1 MTTLPSLSRET
12 LELEV
17 LNGDLNISCFLA
29 HHPSP
34 CAVQAAGRTFK
45 AIADLSEKLPKLRVM
60 PAILLY
66 IG

>member
-17 LNGDLNISCFLA
+17 LNGDLNISCFA

-34 CAVQAAGRTFK
+34 CAVKAAARTFK

>member
-1 MTTLPSLSRET
+1 MTTLLSLSRET

-17 LNGDLNISCFLA
+17 LNGDLNISCFA

-34 CAVQAAGRTFK
+34 CAVQAARTFK

>member
-17 LNGDLNISCFLA
+17 LNGDLNISCFA

-34 CAVQAAGRTFK
+34 CAVQAARTFK

>member
-34 CAVQAAGRTFK
+34 CAVQAARTFK